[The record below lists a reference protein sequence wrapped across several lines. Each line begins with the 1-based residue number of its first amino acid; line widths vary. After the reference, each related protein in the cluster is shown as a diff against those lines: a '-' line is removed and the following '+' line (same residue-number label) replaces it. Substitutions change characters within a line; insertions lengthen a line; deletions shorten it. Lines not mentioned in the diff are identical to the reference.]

1 MQDGLVHIYCQKKL
15 ETAPSIQGISSSS
28 NTPEKLCSAFLEKLI
43 RENLCLTLLF
53 VSQWQ
58 LSCLI
63 LGRRICR
70 YKLWEFYGLTFMWF
84 DICACSTFLDLN
96 SLAFIYFFST
106 STFYNL
112 TAKPFF
118 HLLRFSSCQAKL
130 HLWILVSKLLQIGHS
145 VLSVVYLVL
154 FITRNTILYPNH
166 RLNFLLVIVFKLWF
180 APWRHCWLFL
190 SVLAKLICI
199 SLLILRAKSYIHNLG
214 RTHMHSDSC
223 KLLYFI

>member
-1 MQDGLVHIYCQKKL
+1 MSKLLLSVIVSPHHDLGLTILADILCRLLYGFLQDGLVHIYCQKKL

-106 STFYNL
+106 STIYNL
-112 TAKPFF
+112 TA
-118 HLLRFSSCQAKL
+118 
-130 HLWILVSKLLQIGHS
+130 
-145 VLSVVYLVL
+145 
-154 FITRNTILYPNH
+154 
-166 RLNFLLVIVFKLWF
+166 
-180 APWRHCWLFL
+180 
-190 SVLAKLICI
+190 
-199 SLLILRAKSYIHNLG
+199 
-214 RTHMHSDSC
+214 
-223 KLLYFI
+223 